1 MSVRSAHRRDRAL
14 WVQATC
20 TLVVALGAAY
30 ASYRHGQAFAL
41 RFGADATTAA
51 IWPLI
56 VDGLLM
62 IATVELWKTPSHRPP
77 PAAGTSDQPDHP
89 ASSAV
94 INGGRWSAWLSFLFG
109 IALSLCANI
118 ASAPLLNTMT
128 IAVAACPPLA
138 LLLSVELLNR
148 TLKRRRAETVHTSS
162 ETTAET
168 PIRAGETT
176 PETDAPRTETGEM
189 TGRHH
194 YETPNRRSKI
204 APTDHLRTWGQAPRK
219 ARTAEQRMWAYY
231 WQQQANG
238 HTAPEQNS
246 TASPEPTTTAAAFCA
261 AGTNTAYSHQPL
273 SPHQPQKRRQRH
285 DHQNRSSLHRD
296 RSGGTGPIGESAGTQ
311 APTRCQ
317 LADPNPRPRSSMR
330 SVGSSRPTESRRN
343 PGCRLAVRSSSA
355 DSSRWEELTG

>member
-118 ASAPLLNTMT
+118 ASA
-128 IAVAACPPLA
+128 
-138 LLLSVELLNR
+138 LSL
-148 TLKRRRAETVHTSS
+148 
-162 ETTAET
+162 T
-168 PIRAGETT
+168 P
-176 PETDAPRTETGEM
+176 
-189 TGRHH
+189 
-194 YETPNRRSKI
+194 
-204 APTDHLRTWGQAPRK
+204 
-219 ARTAEQRMWAYY
+219 
-231 WQQQANG
+231 
-238 HTAPEQNS
+238 
-246 TASPEPTTTAAAFCA
+246 
-261 AGTNTAYSHQPL
+261 
-273 SPHQPQKRRQRH
+273 
-285 DHQNRSSLHRD
+285 
-296 RSGGTGPIGESAGTQ
+296 
-311 APTRCQ
+311 
-317 LADPNPRPRSSMR
+317 
-330 SVGSSRPTESRRN
+330 
-343 PGCRLAVRSSSA
+343 
-355 DSSRWEELTG
+355 